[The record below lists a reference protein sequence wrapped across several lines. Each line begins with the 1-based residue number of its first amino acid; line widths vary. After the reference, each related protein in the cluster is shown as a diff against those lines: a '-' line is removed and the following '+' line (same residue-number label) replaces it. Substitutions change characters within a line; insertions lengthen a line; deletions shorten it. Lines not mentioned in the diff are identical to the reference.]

1 MKKLLEE
8 HSKRQNMFYGIY
20 ASFIGYLEVLLPL
33 LRENPDMAAVVRDR
47 YERIQFIV
55 SDCNPREVLKK
66 VKKKIR
72 FQLTEFVTLSP
83 TKTIERLYKCSTKC
97 QRVDLE

>member
-72 FQLTEFVTLSP
+72 FDRICYFESNQNYREAL
-83 TKTIERLYKCSTKC
+83 KM
-97 QRVDLE
+97 